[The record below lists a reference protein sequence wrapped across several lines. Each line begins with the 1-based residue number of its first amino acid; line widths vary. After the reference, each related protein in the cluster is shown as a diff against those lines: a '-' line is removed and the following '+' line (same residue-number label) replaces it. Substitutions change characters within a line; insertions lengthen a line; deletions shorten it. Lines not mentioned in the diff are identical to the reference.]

1 MNKRE
6 LISQVANSMGSTQV
20 TAEKV
25 INAMMES
32 ITASLHKGDN
42 VRLLGFGT
50 FTIKQRPAKA
60 GRNPRTGVAIQ
71 IPAKRVVRF
80 RPGKVIEEA
89 VALGSTEASEPEEK
103 TPKKAVKA
111 KKPLPKRLKS

>member
-1 MNKRE
+1 MNKAE
-6 LISQVANSMGSTQV
+6 LVSQVASSGSSTQV

-25 INAMMES
+25 INAMLQS
-32 ITASLHKGDN
+32 ITASIQKGND

-80 RPGKVIEEA
+80 RPGKIIEEA
-89 VALGSTEASEPEEK
+89 VALEPNAVAEPEEK

-111 KKPLPKRLKS
+111 KKSLPKRLKS